1 MGRSWEEIASG
12 KQEGYLMIVHHA
24 GWLFSPPSVLNCYLS
39 ARKKTCRPQHI
50 ELTFLE
56 LVK

>member
-24 GWLFSPPSVLNCYLS
+24 GWLFPPPSVLNCYLS
-39 ARKKTCRPQHI
+39 ARKKPADLNI
-50 ELTFLE
+50 LN
-56 LVK
+56 